1 MKRFFSL
8 ALALGIW
15 AIYPTTSFS
24 QSSQIGVTDLG
35 DVTHSVAFRQVM
47 KMLGN
52 WEGKL
57 YQSDGSPVETSTNF
71 KLTSNGN
78 TIIET
83 LIEDG
88 VEMVTTYSDK
98 DGQMVVKHYCA
109 LGTEPMFTV
118 GGMSDISLSLVSDT
132 SPGYMPQHDNYV
144 ESMKWTLDSVNPTSF
159 RIDSV
164 INMDGEANAQYSQFE
179 KVQ

>member
-8 ALALGIW
+8 ALAVGIW

-57 YQSDGSPVETSTNF
+57 HQPDGSIVETSTSF
-71 KLTSNGN
+71 RLTSNGN
-78 TIIET
+78 TVVET

-98 DGQMVVKHYCA
+98 DGELVVKHYCA
-109 LGTEPMFTV
+109 LGTEPMFSV
-118 GGMSDISLSLVSDT
+118 GNMTATSLSLVSDS
-132 SPGYMPQHDNYV
+132 SPGYMPEHHNYV
-144 ESMKWTLDSVNPTSF
+144 ESLRWTLDKDSPMKF
-159 RIDSV
+159 RV
-164 INMDGEANAQYSQFE
+164 DGKIYLDGQLTEQYSEFDR
-179 KVQ
+179 VN

>member
-8 ALALGIW
+8 ALAVGIW

-57 YQSDGSPVETSTNF
+57 HQPDGSIVETSTSF
-71 KLTSNGN
+71 RLTSNGN
-78 TIIET
+78 TVVET
-83 LIEDG
+83 LVEDG
-88 VEMVTTYSDK
+88 VEMITTYSDK
-98 DGQMVVKHYCA
+98 DGELVVKHYCA
-109 LGTEPMFTV
+109 LGTEPMFSV
-118 GGMSDISLSLVSDT
+118 GGMTAASLNLVSDS
-132 SPGYMPQHDNYV
+132 SPGYKPEHHNFV
-144 ESMKWTLDSVNPTSF
+144 ESLRYTLDENSPMKF
-159 RIDSV
+159 RVDGKIYL
-164 INMDGEANAQYSQFE
+164 DGELTEQFSE
-179 KVQ
+179 FERVN